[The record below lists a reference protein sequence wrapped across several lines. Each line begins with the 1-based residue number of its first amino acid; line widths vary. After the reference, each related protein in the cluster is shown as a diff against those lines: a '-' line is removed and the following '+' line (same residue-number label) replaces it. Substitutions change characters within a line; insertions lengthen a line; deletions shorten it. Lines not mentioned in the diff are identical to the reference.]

1 VRKGDGG
8 GDGRIGSTD
17 RTDGRERWG
26 VGGEELKNGFSR
38 SVRNVRI
45 YIYICERGPEPQQ
58 PHSAHCLFTVLN
70 KKRIY
75 YAKWLNII
83 NNKLFR

>member
-1 VRKGDGG
+1 MPARAAAATATGAH
-8 GDGRIGSTD
+8 R
-17 RTDGRERWG
+17 
-26 VGGEELKNGFSR
+26 
-38 SVRNVRI
+38 
-45 YIYICERGPEPQQ
+45 
-58 PHSAHCLFTVLN
+58 AHCLFTVLN